1 MERGLEE
8 WAEEG
13 LGSDN
18 SLCESSVD
26 HSTAWFYIC
35 EQFP

>member
-1 MERGLEE
+1 MEKGLEE

-18 SLCESSVD
+18 SLCESSIV
-26 HSTAWFYIC
+26 HLTA
-35 EQFP
+35 